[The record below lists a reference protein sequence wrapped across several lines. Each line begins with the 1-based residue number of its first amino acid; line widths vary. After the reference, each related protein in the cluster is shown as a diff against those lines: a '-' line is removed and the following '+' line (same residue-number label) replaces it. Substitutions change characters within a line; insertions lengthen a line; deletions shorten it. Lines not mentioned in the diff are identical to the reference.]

1 MQNIPRASDDE
12 FASTIKKLFSSRF
25 GEEGVVI
32 EADYSQLEVYGKGVL
47 SGDENLLADLRAGI
61 DFHCKR
67 VAAKEKIA
75 YEEALY
81 RCKDPAFGGYKEWK
95 QKRTKA
101 KEFSFQRAYGAGA
114 AGISA
119 STGMAVEDVEELIRL
134 EDEMYPDVS
143 VFDADV
149 IDAVERSAWTTS
161 RWERTYEGIPYQVK
175 KGEWISPMGTRYVFK
190 SHEALP
196 FQKKRKVYT
205 AFMPTEMK
213 NYPTQGECGFMVQG
227 MIGKLCRLFLENDN
241 YGGLAFLT
249 NTVHDSVW
257 ADAHKS
263 VAVQVAKD
271 MKEIL
276 EGIPA
281 WSLECFGW
289 ELTVPFPVDVEAGAN
304 LYDKH
309 AVDFDKDETQWL

>member
-1 MQNIPRASDDE
+1 MHNIPRASEDE
-12 FASTIKKLFSSRF
+12 FASTIKKLFSSRL
-25 GEEGVVI
+25 GEDGVVL
-32 EADYSQLEVYGKGVL
+32 EADYSQLEVYGKGAL

-67 VAAKEKIA
+67 VAAKENIT

-114 AGISA
+114 AGIAA

-134 EDEMYPDVS
+134 EDEMYPDVAAFDES
-143 VFDADV
+143 V
-149 IDAVERSAWTTS
+149 INAVEDSAWTTS
-161 RWERTYEGIPYQVK
+161 RWERTLEGKPYQVK
-175 KGEWISPMGTRYVFK
+175 KGEWISPMGTRYVFR

-196 FQKKRKVYT
+196 FQKKRGVFT

-227 MIGKLCRLFLENDN
+227 MIGKLARLFLENNN

-263 VAVQVAKD
+263 VAVQVAAD
-271 MKEIL
+271 MKRIM
-276 EGIPA
+276 EGIPQ
-281 WSLECFGW
+281 WTFECFGW
-289 ELTVPFPVDVEAGAN
+289 ELSIPFPVDVEAGAN

-309 AVDFDKDETQWL
+309 AVDFEKGSIDG

>member
-1 MQNIPRASDDE
+1 MQNIPRASEDE

-25 GEEGVVI
+25 GRDGVVL
-32 EADYSQLEVYGKGVL
+32 EADYSQLEVYGKGAL

-67 VAAKEKIA
+67 VAAKEKIT

-81 RCKDPAFGGYKEWK
+81 RCKDPSFGGYKEWK

-114 AGISA
+114 AGIAA
-119 STGMAVEDVEELIRL
+119 STGMAVEDVEELIKL
-134 EDEMYPDVS
+134 EDEMYPDVAA
-143 VFDADV
+143 FDAEV
-149 IDAVERSAWTTS
+149 IDTVEQSAWVTS
-161 RWERTYEGIPYQVK
+161 RWERTLEGKPYQVK
-175 KGEWISPMGTRYVFK
+175 KGEWISPMGTRYVFR

-196 FQKKRKVYT
+196 FQKKRNIFT

-227 MIGKLCRLFLENDN
+227 MIGRLCRLFLENNN

-263 VAVQVAKD
+263 VAVQVARD
-271 MKEIL
+271 MKRIM
-276 EGIPA
+276 EGIPQ
-281 WSLECFGW
+281 WTFECFGW
-289 ELTVPFPVDVEAGAN
+289 ELSIPFPVDVEAGEN

-309 AVDFDKDETQWL
+309 AVDFDKDEIDG